1 MCNEKMGHEVFPTIT
16 SNTVSM
22 STQYLTLS
30 SLAADLRLV
39 QYEACLLNQICCVIY
54 VQTEN
59 GIMTPNLHDY
69 ML

>member
-1 MCNEKMGHEVFPTIT
+1 MCNERMGHELFTTIT

-30 SLAADLRLV
+30 SMAADLRTIQCEV
-39 QYEACLLNQICCVIY
+39 SLLDQSCRVIY
-54 VQTEN
+54 MQSES
-59 GIMTPNLHDY
+59 GIMTPNLRDY